1 MVAGHLSRLGVCVTR
16 ARMRAS
22 IHRIDPLGV
31 AERSRQIIRRR
42 VYSAPHPNYVWHM
55 DSHHNLIRW
64 RMVTHGAIDG
74 FSRKVLYLTCANNNR
89 ASTVVS
95 FFSNA
100 VDLCGLPD
108 RIRSDKGGENV
119 DVWRYMLHYH
129 NMDPTCVIAGPSTHN
144 VRLWNDVFRCVGQ
157 IFYSLLYSLEEEELL
172 DPLNDTD
179 LFCVHLAILPEV
191 NHCLR
196 GFMESW
202 NHHSLSTEHKM
213 TPEQLFTIGML
224 QRSST
229 AEGDSPTN
237 TGSHFTSIDLG
248 SYNMQETSIVDTPNT
263 PDSVC
268 SVLSHTLGAI
278 HSQTPTSDFGKAT
291 YIRAIHAVGSHIH
304 SGCDE
309 CFC

>member
-1 MVAGHLSRLGVCVTR
+1 
-16 ARMRAS
+16 
-22 IHRIDPLGV
+22 
-31 AERSRQIIRRR
+31 
-42 VYSAPHPNYVWHM
+42 M
-55 DSHHNLIRW
+55 DFQGKYYISL
-64 RMVTHGAIDG
+64 
-74 FSRKVLYLTCANNNR
+74 VLTTTGLVQLFR
-89 ASTVVS
+89 
-95 FFSNA
+95 FF
-100 VDLCGLPD
+100 P
-108 RIRSDKGGENV
+108 
-119 DVWRYMLHYH
+119 ML
-129 NMDPTCVIAGPSTHN
+129 
-144 VRLWNDVFRCVGQ
+144 CVGYQ
-157 IFYSLLYSLEEEELL
+157 TGFVVTKVEKMLMCGGTCYITTIWILPVLLLARQPTMCALKDYLEEEELL

-202 NHHSLSTEHKM
+202 NHHSLSTEHNM